1 MGGYESIQTIFPQL
15 FSTSDSVIEIPNKK
29 RDIPKLSTFVLEV
42 EEPSEVQDVCFL
54 AFAWFIFQDSDVA
67 DS

>member
-1 MGGYESIQTIFPQL
+1 M
-15 FSTSDSVIEIPNKK
+15 DSVIEIPNIKK
-29 RDIPKLSTFVLEV
+29 DIPKLSTFVLEV

-54 AFAWFIFQDSDVA
+54 AFACFIFQDSDVA